1 MRIMIQRTL
10 ILFVFRKH
18 MAYKREKKSGMALNR
33 YFKAYFFVTIVVQVL
48 SYRCIVIPA
57 KAGIH
62 WIQGGAYGY
71 PIKAFGYDGTFKLE
85 ILYSASSKHF

>member
-48 SYRCIVIPA
+48 SYRCNRHTRE
-57 KAGIH
+57 G
-62 WIQGGAYGY
+62 GY
-71 PIKAFGYDGTFKLE
+71 PLDTRWSLWIPDKS
-85 ILYSASSKHF
+85 IRV